1 MIANAL
7 YFKLYKVM
15 LAIFRF
21 THWMHYNLLLLFPFF
36 VICYTNK
43 SFDILYNNHWEE
55 NYDSLLKIEI
65 INLDKFIT
73 DKTLFI
79 ITLIIIMK
87 KNKINK

>member
-1 MIANAL
+1 
-7 YFKLYKVM
+7 
-15 LAIFRF
+15 
-21 THWMHYNLLLLFPFF
+21 MHYNLLLLFPFF
-36 VICYTNK
+36 VICYIIYYTYIYTNK